1 VRSGRTTGRAL
12 LLRAFLLLFSLTI
25 FLATGEIGLRIIY
38 RDAGT
43 RTLGGPGGHTFEHLT
58 VRDDLRGRFDI
69 GPKDPRKPRIL
80 IVGDSITWGQGV
92 REWQNV
98 WPEQLAL
105 ALERAGAPHE
115 MAVLAL
121 PGRDIPNHV
130 EQLDRWA
137 EEIQPDIFIYQWYV
151 NDVEVA
157 PHRPHDV
164 RAWQQWP
171 GHERLRRWS
180 YLYYFLDNR
189 LATYLHAPDRSYV
202 QYILD
207 DYAAG
212 SLEWSDFERYFHT
225 LAMRA
230 KELASTR
237 LIVIYPQ
244 VPYRGTSPL
253 KPLQDRVV
261 AMTGPHRMSF
271 PPASWIRSAGT
282 SITRDDARWRHA
294 LAVPA
299 GTQGTV
305 FETHSFYMPAGAF
318 EVVVNASTRGSGA
331 FAKIEVLDHGASEVL
346 DASEVMPEEGA
357 TDGWHDVRAH
367 LEVPDRG
374 RLVRLRLSSLGTAD
388 FVIGS
393 IDIPIDY
400 GFKVVDLTEPLNTFN
415 THASIFDAHPNERAQ
430 KVIAD
435 KVFDTL
441 RSLQVTR

>member
-1 VRSGRTTGRAL
+1 MSGRGLVLRVL
-12 LLRAFLLLFSLTI
+12 LLLVSLTI

-38 RDAGT
+38 RDAGK
-43 RTLGGPGGHTFEHLT
+43 RTLGGPGGHAFEHLT

-105 ALERAGAPHE
+105 ALERARTPHE

-121 PGRDIPNHV
+121 PGRDIPAHV

-137 EEIQPDIFIYQWYV
+137 AEIQPDIFIYQWYV

-157 PHRPHDV
+157 PNRPHSV
-164 RAWQQWP
+164 RGWQQWP
-171 GHERLRRWS
+171 GHERLRRSS

-189 LATYLHAPDRSYV
+189 LATYLPAPDRSYV
-202 QYILD
+202 QYILE
-207 DYAAG
+207 DYAPG
-212 SLEWSDFERYFHT
+212 TLEWSDFERYFHT

-230 KELASTR
+230 KELAPTR
-237 LIVIYPQ
+237 LLVIYPQ

-271 PPASWIRSAGT
+271 PPAAWIRSAGMST
-282 SITRDDARWRHA
+282 TRDDARWRQA

-318 EVVVNASTRGSGA
+318 EVLVTASTRGSGA
-331 FAKIEVLDHGASEVL
+331 FAKIDVVDQGSSEVL
-346 DASEVMPEEGA
+346 YTSVVMPGEGS
-357 TDGWHDVRAH
+357 TDGWHDLRAH
-367 LEVPDRG
+367 VDVPERG

-388 FVIGS
+388 FVVGGL
-393 IDIPIDY
+393 DIPVDY
-400 GFKVVDLTEPLNTFN
+400 GFKAVDLTEPLNTFN

-430 KVIAD
+430 KIIAD
-435 KVFDTL
+435 HVFAAL
-441 RSLQVTR
+441 RSLEATR